1 MKERKKKKCLAEEVY
16 HEAVNIIDALH
27 ATLARPHPRVPHGH
41 QRRWRPCMN
50 LYMQSVSLWSIYE
63 KCFKR
68 IKMKKKTLGLH
79 KKVPLQKMDVVRPR
93 PQTRQILLMGQK
105 ARTHAGRMLPILV
118 HPHAQLVQFAMHD
131 SRSSC
136 QSRHTYKREV

>member
-27 ATLARPHPRVPHGH
+27 TTLARPHPRVPHGH

-63 KCFKR
+63 KCFK
-68 IKMKKKTLGLH
+68 KDQNEKKNTWIAQES
-79 KKVPLQKMDVVRPR
+79 PIAED
-93 PQTRQILLMGQK
+93 
-105 ARTHAGRMLPILV
+105 GR
-118 HPHAQLVQFAMHD
+118 
-131 SRSSC
+131 
-136 QSRHTYKREV
+136 